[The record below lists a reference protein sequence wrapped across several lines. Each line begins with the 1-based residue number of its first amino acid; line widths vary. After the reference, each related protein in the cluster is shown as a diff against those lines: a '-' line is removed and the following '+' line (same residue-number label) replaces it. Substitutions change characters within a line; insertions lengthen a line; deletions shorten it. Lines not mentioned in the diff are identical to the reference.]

1 MGDHDN
7 QIIYNYFYEDQSLL
21 KLLYF
26 PKVDKI
32 LNEVLDKNYILQSSN
47 AQNRIIDKYKIKK
60 IKKITKLDL
69 HGILTAGISV
79 EKKFL
84 RDFRIL

>member
-1 MGDHDN
+1 M
-7 QIIYNYFYEDQSLL
+7 IIKLYIITSYEDQSLL

-60 IKKITKLDL
+60 NKKITKLDL